1 MQISYNKLWKLLV
14 DKDINKTQL
23 REAVG
28 ISSGTLA
35 KLGKNES
42 VNLEVLARICF
53 YLKCNIGDIVE
64 FKYDEN

>member
-35 KLGKNES
+35 KLSKNES